1 MTHIEVNRDAP
12 AVGKAETLIAAPVDV
27 VWGVLSDLP
36 NWPSWNTGVTAIR
49 VNGGLKAGTTFEWTG
64 GRTSIVSRLEEV
76 AAPTKIAWTGKMLG
90 VRAIHVWELK
100 PDGSGTRVVTEESF
114 EGWLARLLP
123 GVMKKV
129 LTKALDQG
137 VAALKAAA
145 ESRRG

>member
-1 MTHIEVNRDAP
+1 MARVEVNRDAP
-12 AVGKAETLIAAPVDV
+12 AVGKTEALVSAPIEV

-36 NWPSWNTGVTAIR
+36 NWPSWNARVTAIR
-49 VNGGLKAGTTFEWTG
+49 VNGGLKAGTTFEWKG

-76 AAPTKIAWTGKMLG
+76 SAPTRIAWTGKMLG
-90 VRAIHVWELK
+90 IRAIHVWKLEA
-100 PDGSGTRVVTEESF
+100 DGTGTLVLTEESF

-129 LTKALDQG
+129 LDKALDQG
-137 VAALKAAA
+137 VRALKVAS